1 MHLKKN
7 EYLPFFDLYVQKAN
21 ELNKDLLTTLTD
33 SFEEVTTFF
42 SSIPKEKHLF
52 AYQDKKWT
60 IKEILGHII
69 DTERILMNRALKIS
83 RNDFSPLVHF
93 NENNYVANS
102 NANEI
107 PFEDLMQEYKLV
119 RKSIIMMFKNFN
131 EEILIRN
138 NGEFSVR
145 AFAYIISGHALHHV
159 NVIKERYL

>member
-1 MHLKKN
+1 MVLEKN
-7 EYLPFFDLYVQKAN
+7 EYLPYFELYINKAN
-21 ELNKDLLTTLTD
+21 ALNKDLLNTLTA
-33 SFEEVTTFF
+33 SFEEVTSLF
-42 SSIPKEKHLF
+42 SSIPKEKYRY

-60 IKEILGHII
+60 IKELLGHLI

-107 PFEDLMQEYKLV
+107 KFEDLILEYKLV

-145 AFAYIISGHALHHV
+145 AFAYIISGHALHHI
-159 NVIKERYL
+159 NIIKERYL